1 MSIFFNGRLITT
13 PAVSSRI
20 DDSAM
25 FNVNPAVGN
34 VLAVLG
40 RSDAGEPKTALR
52 FGSPSEAAAEL
63 RGGELLDAVSR
74 AFGGMV
80 ETSGPSEVIAVR
92 VQPATGS
99 TLALKDV
106 ADVTVINLASSVYGT
121 LANRVQIAIGNAS
134 TRGKKITTK
143 LDGQTYEAD
152 NVGRQVANVRYSG
165 AAASASVTVTATTVT
180 LAAPTGTVVATL
192 DLGTFATIAD
202 LVDRI
207 SLVTGWTATVTDGSG
222 EQPTAGALDFV
233 VDVDAKAADL
243 PLYADL
249 QAVVDWINGTA
260 EPLLTATKAAGA
272 GRVPANIT
280 STFLSGGSNGN
291 TQVSD
296 WADALTMLQSEDVQW
311 VVPASG
317 DAAVH
322 ALVSAHVKF
331 MSDVMAKERRAI
343 VGTALSTSDAAAIA
357 AAKAINSDRVGLTHL
372 GIYDYNTAGKLT
384 LYPPYIAAA
393 MLGGGFAGVNPGTAL
408 TGKALSVRG
417 LERKLRNPTDTDV
430 LLRGGVIPLEDRPA
444 GYFVVQSIS
453 TWLTNSNYNRRELST
468 GAALDYAARALREAM
483 QPIIGKNG
491 NAARL
496 AEAKARATTVLN
508 ELAHAEPQGLG
519 VLAGDADNPAWK
531 GLKIS
536 INGDVLRLEVQ
547 ASPVIPINYIPI
559 VIFAQPYSGSVAA

>member
-1 MSIFFNGRLITT
+1 MPIFFNGRLITT
-13 PAVSSRI
+13 PTVASRV

-25 FNVNPAVGN
+25 FNANPAVGN
-34 VLAVLG
+34 VLTILG
-40 RSDAGEPKTALR
+40 RADAGEPKKALR
-52 FGSPSEAAAEL
+52 FGSASEAAAVL

-74 AFGGMV
+74 AFGGMT
-80 ETSGPSEVIAVR
+80 ETPGPSEIIAVR

-99 TLALKDV
+99 TLALKDSGD
-106 ADVTVINLASSVYGT
+106 ATVINLASSVYGT
-121 LANRVQIAIGNAS
+121 LANRLQIAIAAAT

-143 LDGQTYEAD
+143 LDSETYEAD
-152 NVGRQVANVRYSG
+152 NVGRQVANIRYSG
-165 AAASASVTVTATTVT
+165 NAASATVTINSTTLT
-180 LAAPTGTVVATL
+180 LSAPTGTTVATL
-192 DLGTFATIAD
+192 DLATFATVAD

-207 SLVTGWTATVTDGSG
+207 SLVSGWTASVADGSG
-222 EQPTAGALDFV
+222 EHPTAGALDFLTG
-233 VDVDAKAADL
+233 VDAKTADL

-260 EPLLTATKAAGA
+260 EPLMTATKVAGA
-272 GRVPANIT
+272 GNVPTNIT
-280 STFLSGGSNGN
+280 SSFLAGGSNGN

-296 WADALTMLQSEDVQW
+296 WAEALTMLQSEDTQW
-311 VVPASG
+311 VVPVSG

-322 ALVSAHVKF
+322 ALVAAHVKF

-343 VGTALSTSDAAAIA
+343 VGTALSTTDAAAIA
-357 AAKAINSDRVGLTHL
+357 AAKAINSDRVGLVHL
-372 GIYDYNTAGKLT
+372 GVYDYNTAGKLT
-384 LYPPYIAAA
+384 LFSPYIAAA
-393 MLGGGFAGVNPGTAL
+393 ILGGGFAGVNPGTAL
-408 TGKALSVRG
+408 TNKALSVRG

-430 LLRGGVIPLEDRPA
+430 LLRGGVIPLEDRPT

-453 TWLTNSNYNRRELST
+453 TWLTNTNYNRRELST

-508 ELAHAEPQGLG
+508 ELARAEPQGLG

-536 INGDVLRLEVQ
+536 ISGDVLRLEVQ

>member
-1 MSIFFNGRLITT
+1 MSIFFNGRQITT
-13 PAVSSRI
+13 PAVASRV

-34 VLAVLG
+34 VLAILG
-40 RSDAGEPKTALR
+40 RSDAGEPKKALR

-74 AFGGMV
+74 AFGSMV
-80 ETSGPSEVIAVR
+80 ETPGPSEVIAVR

-99 TLALKDV
+99 TLALKDS

-121 LANRVQIAIGNAS
+121 LANRVQIAIGTAT

-152 NVGRQVANVRYSG
+152 NVGRQVASVRYSG
-165 AAASASVTVTATTVT
+165 AAASASLSINASTMT
-180 LAAPTGTVVATL
+180 LAAPTGTTVATL
-192 DLGTFATIAD
+192 DLATFATVAD

-207 SLVTGWTATVTDGSG
+207 SLVAGWTATVTDGSG
-222 EQPTAGALDFV
+222 EQPTAGALDFL
-233 VDVDAKAADL
+233 VDADAKTDDL
-243 PLYADL
+243 PVYADL
-249 QAVVDWINGTA
+249 QAVVDWINGNA

-280 STFLSGGSNGN
+280 STFLSGGTNGN

-331 MSDVMAKERRAI
+331 MSEIMSKERRAI
-343 VGTALSTSDAAAIA
+343 VGTALSTSDAAANA
-357 AAKAINSDRVGLTHL
+357 AAKAINSDRVGLVHL
-372 GIYDYNTAGKLT
+372 GVYDYNTAGRLT

-408 TGKALSVRG
+408 TNKALNVRG

-430 LLRGGVIPLEDRPA
+430 LLRGGVIPLEDRPT

-453 TWLTNSNYNRRELST
+453 TWLTNTNYNRRELST
-468 GAALDYAARALREAM
+468 GTAADYTARAVREAV

-496 AEAKARATTVLN
+496 AEARARTTTVLN
-508 ELAHAEPQGLG
+508 ELSRPEPQGIG
-519 VLAGDADNPAWK
+519 VLAGDDNNPAWK
-531 GLKIS
+531 NLKIT
-536 INGDVLRLEVQ
+536 ITGDVMRIEFQ
-547 ASPVIPINYIPI
+547 ASPVIPINYITI